1 MCERFFYYK
10 VEIFLSLRF
19 CIFYLLWIRFY
30 LFVYVDKYLEN
41 IFLIFINL
49 KLFKIK
55 YINILCFRIER
66 KCCSLVVLS
75 YKEIVFIVLV
85 FGKWIFFYIFCSDY

>member
-1 MCERFFYYK
+1 MCERFFFYK

-30 LFVYVDKYLEN
+30 LFVYLDKYLEN

-49 KLFKIK
+49 KLFKIMLG
-55 YINILCFRIER
+55 Y
-66 KCCSLVVLS
+66 
-75 YKEIVFIVLV
+75 YKEGV
-85 FGKWIFFYIFCSDY
+85 IFLYIMF

>member
-1 MCERFFYYK
+1 MCERFFFYK
-10 VEIFLSLRF
+10 VEIFLRF

-49 KLFKIK
+49 KLFKIMLG
-55 YINILCFRIER
+55 Y
-66 KCCSLVVLS
+66 
-75 YKEIVFIVLV
+75 YKEGV
-85 FGKWIFFYIFCSDY
+85 IFLYFMF